1 MKFKR
6 TFIGII
12 DDQIC
17 VIFIIF
23 LVAVTDG
30 IYRAL
35 FAALVDVCV
44 KPFLSK
50 TGKEGIDCLFLPFF
64 LLFVVKMIHDLRKG
78 CRCFPLSISILKY
91 KILLCL
97 LHWV

>member
-1 MKFKR
+1 MTGCKGTNEVFKR

-23 LVAVTDG
+23 LSCNRWNIQG
-30 IYRAL
+30 S
-35 FAALVDVCV
+35 FAALVDVQET
-44 KPFLSK
+44 FLSK

-64 LLFVVKMIHDLRKG
+64 LFFD
-78 CRCFPLSISILKY
+78 C
-91 KILLCL
+91 
-97 LHWV
+97 